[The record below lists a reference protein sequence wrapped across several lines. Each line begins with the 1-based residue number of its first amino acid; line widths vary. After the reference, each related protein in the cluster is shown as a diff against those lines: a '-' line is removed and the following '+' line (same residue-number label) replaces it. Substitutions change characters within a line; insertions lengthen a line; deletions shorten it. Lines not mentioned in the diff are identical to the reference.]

1 MTDKPTP
8 PLNLIERMA
17 QRLEKEAANQPAS
30 PNVVGRAME
39 RDALD
44 SAPVLKNG
52 SAPSVTMREPAPV
65 PPPAPSS
72 VQPMPRGVSAIGPAA
87 MAHAPVAPVARAPET
102 PAAPPPAKT
111 VRLDFRALRQNGL
124 ITPDNMT
131 SAISN
136 EFRGIK
142 RRLLQK
148 VRDPQTR
155 AAVSNLIMVTSS
167 LPGEGKTFSS
177 INLALSLAAE
187 RGLQVLLIDADVI
200 RPSVGNMFVAPPNE
214 GLTDLLTGKV
224 SRVSDV
230 LHRCTDIP
238 NLAVI
243 FAGNPSVNTPEL
255 ISSGKMANLCKE
267 LSARYPDRVIV
278 LDTPPVL
285 ASAEPAILASY
296 VHHLVMVV
304 AADQT
309 DRHQLRKSLESVAS
323 CQSVS
328 LLFNKA
334 PSWNE
339 QEYVAYYGYANPPGA
354 QTAHA
359 ES

>member
-1 MTDKPTP
+1 MTDKPVP

-17 QRLEKEAANQPAS
+17 QRLEKEAASQPAGG
-30 PNVVGRAME
+30 NVMGRTME
-39 RDALD
+39 RDPLEG
-44 SAPVLKNG
+44 APKNG
-52 SAPSVTMREPAPV
+52 AGPAATMRDPISPPIQPSLQHPAPRR
-65 PPPAPSS
+65 AD
-72 VQPMPRGVSAIGPAA
+72 GVSAIGPAA
-87 MAHAPVAPVARAPET
+87 NGHAPTPPAARAADQAQAGLA
-102 PAAPPPAKT
+102 PAPKT

-224 SRVSDV
+224 SHVSDV
-230 LHRCTDIP
+230 LHRCSDIP

-243 FAGNPSVNTPEL
+243 FAGNPCANTPEL

-339 QEYVAYYGYANPPGA
+339 QEYVAYYGYANP
-354 QTAHA
+354 QTAQA

>member
-1 MTDKPTP
+1 MTDKSVP

-17 QRLEKEAANQPAS
+17 QRLEKEAASQPAA
-30 PNVVGRAME
+30 NVVGRAME
-39 RDALD
+39 RDPME

-52 SAPSVTMREPAPV
+52 GSSSATMREQISAPHSTPIQ
-65 PPPAPSS
+65 PPQAT
-72 VQPMPRGVSAIGPAA
+72 RGVSAIGPAA
-87 MAHAPVAPVARAPET
+87 GAHAPVSPLSRVADQPL
-102 PAAPPPAKT
+102 PPPPGKT

-200 RPSVGNMFVAPPNE
+200 RPSVGNMFVAPPTE

-224 SRVSDV
+224 PHVSDV
-230 LHRCTDIP
+230 LHRCSDIP

-243 FAGNPSVNTPEL
+243 FAGNPSANTPEL
-255 ISSGKMANLCKE
+255 ISSARMANLCKE

-339 QEYVAYYGYANPPGA
+339 QEYVTYYGYANPGGP
-354 QTAHA
+354 TSHA

>member
-1 MTDKPTP
+1 VTDKPAP

-17 QRLEKEAANQPAS
+17 QRLEKENAS
-30 PNVVGRAME
+30 MSAPPVANVVGRSME

-44 SAPVLKNG
+44 SDAKAYAAQAQAPALRRDGVAMVGPGDDSVRMPASAPVSK
-52 SAPSVTMREPAPV
+52 
-65 PPPAPSS
+65 PAPSQLRPS
-72 VQPMPRGVSAIGPAA
+72 NAPAL
-87 MAHAPVAPVARAPET
+87 PG
-102 PAAPPPAKT
+102 KT
-111 VRLDFRALRQNGL
+111 VRLDFRALRQNGC

-131 SAISN
+131 SSISN

-142 RRLLQK
+142 RKLLQK

-200 RPSVGNMFVAPPNE
+200 RPSVGNMFMAPPTE

-224 SRVSDV
+224 GHVSDV
-230 LHRCTDIP
+230 LHRCADIP

-243 FAGNPSVNTPEL
+243 FAGNPSANTPEL
-255 ISSGKMANLCKE
+255 ISSGKMANLCRE

-285 ASAEPAILASY
+285 ASTEPAILASY
-296 VHHLVMVV
+296 VHHLLMVV

-309 DRHQLRKSLESVAS
+309 DRHQLRKSLETIAS

-339 QEYVAYYGYANPPGA
+339 AEYIAYYGYANSGA
-354 QTAHA
+354 PAAPT
-359 ES
+359 ET

>member
-1 MTDKPTP
+1 VTDKPAP

-17 QRLEKEAANQPAS
+17 QRLEKENAAMSAPGANVPMA
-30 PNVVGRAME
+30 NVVNRAME
-39 RDALD
+39 RDPLDSD
-44 SAPVLKNG
+44 SAPKAYAAQAQ
-52 SAPSVTMREPAPV
+52 APAHR
-65 PPPAPSS
+65 
-72 VQPMPRGVSAIGPAA
+72 RDGVSMVGPGDDGL
-87 MAHAPVAPVARAPET
+87 RT
-102 PAAPPPAKT
+102 PAAKAAPVRPTNAPTLPGKT
-111 VRLDFRALRQNGL
+111 VRLDFRALRQNGC

-131 SAISN
+131 SSISN

-142 RRLLQK
+142 RKLLQK

-177 INLALSLAAE
+177 VNLALSLAAE

-200 RPSVGNMFVAPPNE
+200 RPSVGNMFMAPPSE

-224 SRVSDV
+224 GHVSDV
-230 LHRCTDIP
+230 LYRCADIP

-243 FAGNPSVNTPEL
+243 FAGNPSANTPEL
-255 ISSGKMANLCKE
+255 ISSGKMANLCRE

-285 ASAEPAILASY
+285 ASTEPAILASY
-296 VHHLVMVV
+296 VHHLLMVV

-309 DRHQLRKSLESVAS
+309 DRHQLRKSLETIAS

-339 QEYVAYYGYANPPGA
+339 AEYIAYYGYANSGA
-354 QTAHA
+354 PTAPT
-359 ES
+359 ET

>member
-1 MTDKPTP
+1 MTDKPVP

-17 QRLEKEAANQPAS
+17 QRLEKEAASQPSA
-30 PNVVGRAME
+30 NVIGRAME
-39 RDALD
+39 RDVLD
-44 SAPVLKNG
+44 GAPVMKNG
-52 SAPSVTMREPAPV
+52 AAPSVTMREPAPIPQPV
-65 PPPAPSS
+65 QPQAPS
-72 VQPMPRGVSAIGPAA
+72 MPRGVSAIGPAA
-87 MAHAPVAPVARAPET
+87 GAHVPPSRMPEQPHT
-102 PAAPPPAKT
+102 VGAPPGKT

-200 RPSVGNMFVAPPNE
+200 RPSVGNMFLAPPNE

-224 SRVSDV
+224 SHVSDV
-230 LHRCTDIP
+230 LHRCSDLP

-243 FAGNPSVNTPEL
+243 FAGTPCANTPEL
-255 ISSGKMANLCKE
+255 ISSAKMANLCKE

-309 DRHQLRKSLESVAS
+309 DRHQLRKSLEAIAS

-339 QEYVAYYGYANPPGA
+339 QEYVSYYGYANPGG
-354 QTAHA
+354 QTSHA
-359 ES
+359 DS

>member
-1 MTDKPTP
+1 MTDKPAH

-17 QRLEKEAANQPAS
+17 QRLEKESAAAGA
-30 PNVVGRAME
+30 NVVGRAME
-39 RDALD
+39 RDISDGA
-44 SAPVLKNG
+44 SAPTAYGAQGASLRDQVQAQAPALRRDGVTMVGPGDDSVRVPAASAVKA
-52 SAPSVTMREPAPV
+52 APSPMRPNT
-65 PPPAPSS
+65 PSL
-72 VQPMPRGVSAIGPAA
+72 PG
-87 MAHAPVAPVARAPET
+87 
-102 PAAPPPAKT
+102 KT
-111 VRLDFRALRQNGL
+111 VRLDFRALRQNGC

-131 SAISN
+131 SSISN

-142 RRLLQK
+142 RKLLQK

-200 RPSVGNMFVAPPNE
+200 RPSVGNMFVAPPTE

-224 SRVSDV
+224 GHVSDV
-230 LHRCTDIP
+230 LHRCADIP

-243 FAGNPSVNTPEL
+243 FAGNPSANTPEL
-255 ISSGKMANLCKE
+255 ISSGKMANLCQE

-285 ASAEPAILASY
+285 ASTEPAILASY
-296 VHHLVMVV
+296 VHHLLMVV

-309 DRHQLRKSLESVAS
+309 DRHQLRKSLETVAS

-339 QEYVAYYGYANPPGA
+339 AEYIAYYGYANSGA
-354 QTAHA
+354 PSAPTD
-359 ES
+359 S

>member
-1 MTDKPTP
+1 MTDKPVP

-17 QRLEKEAANQPAS
+17 QRLEKEAANQPVS

-44 SAPVLKNG
+44 SAPMLKNG
-52 SAPSVTMREPAPV
+52 GAPAVTMREPAPAPQPIQ
-65 PPPAPSS
+65 PPI
-72 VQPMPRGVSAIGPAA
+72 QPMPRGVSAIGPAA
-87 MAHAPVAPVARAPET
+87 AAVHAPVSPASRGPEQ
-102 PAAPPPAKT
+102 PAAPPPGKT

-200 RPSVGNMFVAPPNE
+200 RPSVGNMFVAPPSE

-230 LHRCTDIP
+230 LHRCSDVP

-309 DRHQLRKSLESVAS
+309 DRHQLRKSLEAVAS

-339 QEYVAYYGYANPPGA
+339 QEYVAYYGYANPGA

-359 ES
+359 DS